1 LALGGGLTDPRID
14 ALAGRRGAD
23 PVPFWSL
30 MSNRV
35 RRVLL
40 VSSLYD
46 SYALEE
52 DGSFTELLFSEYL
65 ELNLRYAPH
74 IVRVS
79 TPAEALKRLEGKGFD
94 LVIYM
99 LQVSDRSPADFA
111 SDIRSRGGEMPL
123 VVLAYSTRE
132 LELLR
137 RAGRL
142 EGVDRAF
149 TWQGDARLFLA
160 IVKSVEDRLNAQP
173 DRETAGVKAIILV
186 EDSIR
191 FCSSYLP
198 MLYTELMLQT
208 QTLMTDGVNQMQKL
222 LRMRARPKILLATT
236 FEEGMELF
244 EEFRTDLLGL
254 IVDARF
260 PRGGEVCANAGLELA
275 GIVRRKA
282 PDCPVLVQSSE
293 EENRQL
299 AANLG
304 AAFINK
310 ESPTLLAEVR
320 GFMQDYLG
328 FGDFVF
334 RGPDGAQEARASD
347 LTEMLAALKGV
358 SDETLVF
365 HARRNDFSKWLMART
380 EFELAR
386 ALRPQRVEDFESP
399 GHMRDYLLAEVRRW
413 RRHYR
418 AGAVEEYSPETFGH
432 GAEFVRIGQGS
443 LGGKGRGLAFFHALM
458 NRYRIAD
465 RFAQARIFV
474 PQTAVLATDV
484 FEEFMAANDL
494 YDLVYTEERELGE
507 DPAARDRRI
516 EEAFIAAGLP
526 ARTREALA
534 SFLGSV
540 DYPLAVRSSSLL
552 EDSPAQP
559 FAGVYETHL
568 IPNDHPDAD
577 VRLQQLCTAVKRV
590 WASTYKSDSV
600 SYIDSTPNRLEDER
614 MAVVIQQ
621 IVGQRHGDWLYP
633 TVSGVARSYDL
644 YPVEGADPEEGVVC
658 AALGFGEKV
667 VSGGQCVRFSPAKP
681 GRLYGLSSPKDYLD
695 ATQRDFLALRM
706 AEECGKTSC
715 LQELELEEAQEH
727 GTLDPVGST
736 YAAADDRLYPGTFR
750 EGAHLV
756 TMAGVLQGDRFPLA
770 GLLEFLLE
778 VGKAGFSCD
787 IEIEFAVNLF
797 ADRGHLAGELGF
809 LQIRPMGFLKDPGKD
824 LSDVRP
830 GDTVVLS
837 DKVLGQGSIE
847 GITDI
852 IYVPSEG
859 FDRSLS
865 TEAASDVGRL
875 NARLRREGR
884 KSLLIGPGRW
894 GSADPWLGIPVHW
907 SQIST
912 AACIVETHLP
922 GLDVEPSQ
930 GTHFFQNVT
939 SLGIGYFT
947 MTAGNGHLDLE
958 WLQAQHPLQT
968 EGHARLIRLSAPLQI
983 HIDRRSGRGAIQSGA

>member
-1 LALGGGLTDPRID
+1 MALGGGLTDPRID

-30 MSNRV
+30 MAHRV
-35 RRVLL
+35 RKVLL

-79 TPAEALKRLEGKGFD
+79 TPPQALDRLREEDFD

-99 LQVSDRSPADFA
+99 LQVSDRSPSEFA
-111 SDIRSRGGEMPL
+111 ADIRKAGRQMPI

-137 RAGRL
+137 RAGSL

-173 DRETAGVKAIILV
+173 DRETAGVKTIILV

-198 MLYTELMLQT
+198 MLYTELMQQT

-236 FEEGMELF
+236 FEEGLELF

-254 IVDARF
+254 IADARF
-260 PRGGEVCANAGLELA
+260 PKGEEVCADAGLKLA
-275 GIVRRKA
+275 SIVRRKA
-282 PDCPVLVQSSE
+282 PDCPVLIQSSE
-293 EENRQL
+293 EENRKP
-299 AANLG
+299 ASNIG

-310 ESPTLLAEVR
+310 TSPTLLSEVR
-320 GFMQDYLG
+320 SFMQDYLG

-334 RGPDGAQEARASD
+334 RGPDGSEEARASD
-347 LTEMLAALKGV
+347 LGEMVGALGDV
-358 SDETLVF
+358 SDQTLIF

-386 ALRPQRVEDFESP
+386 ALRPQRVEDFDSP
-399 GHMRDYLLAEVRRW
+399 DHLRGYLLAEVRRW

-418 AGAVEEYSPETFGH
+418 AGTVEEYAPDTFGA

-458 NRYRIAD
+458 NRYRISD
-465 RFAQARIFV
+465 RFSQARIFV
-474 PQTAVLATDV
+474 PSTAVLATDV
-484 FEEFMAANDL
+484 FEEFMAAGGL
-494 YDLVYTEERELGE
+494 FEMVYSRERQLGD
-507 DPAARDRRI
+507 DPEARDARI
-516 EEAFIAAGLP
+516 QEAFAAAELP
-526 ARTREALA
+526 EGARSALS
-534 SFLGSV
+534 SFLDSV

-568 IPNDHPDAD
+568 IPNDHPDPE
-577 VRLQQLCTAVKRV
+577 VRLQQLCTAIKRV
-590 WASTYKSDSV
+590 YASAYKSDSV

-614 MAVVIQQ
+614 MAVVIQR
-621 IVGQRHGDWLYP
+621 IVGQRHDDWLYP
-633 TVSGVARSYDL
+633 TVSGVARSYNL
-644 YPVEGADPEEGVVC
+644 YPMEGMEAEDGVVC

-667 VSGGQCVRFSPAKP
+667 VSGGQCIRFSPAKP
-681 GRLYGLSSPKDYLD
+681 GKLYGLSTPQDYLD
-695 ATQRDFLALRM
+695 STQRNFLALRM
-706 AEECGKTSC
+706 GQECREVAC
-715 LQELELEEAQEH
+715 LQELELEDAREH
-727 GTLDPVGST
+727 GTLDAVGST
-736 YAAADDRLYPGTFR
+736 YSADDDRLYPGTFR

-756 TMAGVLQGDRFPLA
+756 SMAGVLQGDRFPLP
-770 GLLEFLLE
+770 GVLDFLLE

-797 ADRGHLAGELGF
+797 ADSGHLAGELGF
-809 LQIRPMGFLKDPGKD
+809 LQIRPMGFRKDPGRD
-824 LSDVRP
+824 LSGVSP
-830 GDTVVLS
+830 EDTIALS
-837 DKVLGQGSIE
+837 ENVLGQGSID
-847 GITDI
+847 GVTDI

-859 FDRSLS
+859 FDR
-865 TEAASDVGRL
+865 AASSQAAKEVGLL

-884 KSLLIGPGRW
+884 KSVLVGPGRW
-894 GSADPWLGIPVHW
+894 GSADPWLGIPVRW

-922 GLDVEPSQ
+922 GMDVEPSQ

-947 MTAGNGHLDLE
+947 MTAGDGHLDTG
-958 WLQAQHPLQT
+958 WLQAREPLQT
-968 EGHARLIRLSAPLQI
+968 EGHARLIRLDAPLEI